1 MSCVFRVVGDD
12 LQVDALLEKLKME
25 PYRLWRKGEPRNW
38 RNPEGKKS
46 ECSGACFTASEA
58 EMTDFA
64 TQTSD
69 AIEFLKKHQKDI
81 AIIASF
87 PGVEEAALDFGIEL
101 KKDTLNCDY
110 LPPEL
115 LRLAGNGNVAIEL
128 SHYSPT
134 EERQELTCGDSGLR

>member
-12 LQVDALLEKLKME
+12 LEIDALLVELKME

-58 EMTDFA
+58 EMTEFSTQVMDA
-64 TQTSD
+64 T
-69 AIEFLKKHQKDI
+69 EFLKEHREDI
-81 AIIASF
+81 EAIVAF

-101 KKDTLNCDY
+101 KRDFLNCDY
-110 LPPEL
+110 LPPQL
-115 LRLAGNGNVAIEL
+115 LRLAGSLNIAIEL
-128 SHYSPT
+128 SHYAPT
-134 EERQELTCGDSGLR
+134 DEDDSKKNES